1 MKLIAHKKKHKSF
14 QCDKC
19 SKIFKFNETR
29 EKHMQIVHEN
39 VKLYCHYF
47 NNDKVCPYKEEFI
60 FLHEDSDYCRYEL
73 SCERKLCMFKHC
85 VNGENADDESDNV
98 EKNEENEK
106 KEENEKTVG
115 NGKNEER
122 ENLEAIDEVEIVNI
136 DEPHDII
143 EVEDP
148 DEIMNDDEKQNETF
162 VNPSQADNDASSK
175 IIKCEMCDFKTS
187 TRLEITNHKE

>member
-1 MKLIAHKKKHKSF
+1 
-14 QCDKC
+14 
-19 SKIFKFNETR
+19 
-29 EKHMQIVHEN
+29 
-39 VKLYCHYF
+39 
-47 NNDKVCPYKEEFI
+47 
-60 FLHEDSDYCRYEL
+60 
-73 SCERKLCMFKHC
+73 MFKHC

-187 TRLEITNHKE
+187 KSLVFQCKICGEEFEIMKDLKKHKDEKHIVNGELLLQFECDECGKRVNEKWKLVAHKKKHTSFPCDKCSKIFKFNETSLGYRLLD

>member
-1 MKLIAHKKKHKSF
+1 
-14 QCDKC
+14 
-19 SKIFKFNETR
+19 
-29 EKHMQIVHEN
+29 
-39 VKLYCHYF
+39 
-47 NNDKVCPYKEEFI
+47 
-60 FLHEDSDYCRYEL
+60 
-73 SCERKLCMFKHC
+73 MFKHC

-187 TRLEITNHKE
+187 TRLEITNHKESLHNWCSLCFSSFNSQKQLKKHVKKNHDNKKN